1 MSAKG
6 EPVGAGADVW
16 ADPLSAVWPAL
27 CLLGLAAW
35 TQEWDFLLHTTSF
48 FAELDPNPFS
58 LFFLSHGRALEL
70 CY

>member
-1 MSAKG
+1 MNPWEQG
-6 EPVGAGADVW
+6 QTCGLMHYR
-16 ADPLSAVWPAL
+16 LSGH
-27 CLLGLAAW
+27 LLGLAAW
-35 TQEWDFLLHTTSF
+35 TQEWDYLLLLYTTSF